1 MCTTPLSFI
10 LALISCCELEIQV
23 QGVLILNLIVIKG
36 SRLKKVG
43 SQSMDQA
50 GGVLQSIILI
60 NNNLN
65 DRGDTR

>member
-1 MCTTPLSFI
+1 M
-10 LALISCCELEIQV
+10 
-23 QGVLILNLIVIKG
+23 QGVLILTLIVIKG

-60 NNNLN
+60 NNSLN